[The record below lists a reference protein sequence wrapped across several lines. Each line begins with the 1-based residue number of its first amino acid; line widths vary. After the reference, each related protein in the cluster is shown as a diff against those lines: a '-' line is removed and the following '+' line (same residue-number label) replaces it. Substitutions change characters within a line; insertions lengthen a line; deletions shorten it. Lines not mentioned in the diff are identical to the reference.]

1 MAGGASPLLPAGGT
15 TLPPLFI
22 SYSKFIAANK
32 LWLQKGFKSL
42 LSIKVEISVRRKRAV
57 EMGQPG
63 APVTTADPPM
73 GLRGSWAPEHDGVC
87 FIFFIPSFFL
97 LFLPCFSPLPHCCFT
112 RHSSPGQRWVGGCL
126 SSPPPA
132 ALTRSHTEPHSAC
145 HLSVTNRCGLTLRDA
160 RGDSHADVG
169 DG

>member
-42 LSIKVEISVRRKRAV
+42 LSIKVEISARRKRAV

-63 APVTTADPPM
+63 APVTTANPPWGCVVPGLLNTM
-73 GLRGSWAPEHDGVC
+73 GFV
-87 FIFFIPSFFL
+87 SFFSSHH
-97 LFLPCFSPLPHCCFT
+97 FSFYF
-112 RHSSPGQRWVGGCL
+112 CL
-126 SSPPPA
+126 SPPPPSSLLFHQA
-132 ALTRSHTEPHSAC
+132 PQPWSAVGWGLSERPPPQLPLPGATLSHTV
-145 HLSVTNRCGLTLRDA
+145 LVTYQ
-160 RGDSHADVG
+160 
-169 DG
+169 

>member
-63 APVTTADPPM
+63 APITTANPPWGCVVLGLLNTM
-73 GLRGSWAPEHDGVC
+73 GFV
-87 FIFFIPSFFL
+87 SFFSSHHFSFYFCL
-97 LFLPCFSPLPHCCFT
+97 VFPPFLT
-112 RHSSPGQRWVGGCL
+112 AVSPGT
-126 SSPPPA
+126 A
-132 ALTRSHTEPHSAC
+132 ALVSG
-145 HLSVTNRCGLTLRDA
+145 GLGA
-160 RGDSHADVG
+160 V
-169 DG
+169 

>member
-63 APVTTADPPM
+63 APVTTANPPM

-97 LFLPCFSPLPHCCFT
+97 LFLPFFSPP
-112 RHSSPGQRWVGGCL
+112 SSLLFHQAQQPRSAVGWGL
-126 SSPPPA
+126 SEPPPPLPLPGA
-132 ALTRSHTEPHSAC
+132 TLSHTV
-145 HLSVTNRCGLTLRDA
+145 LVTYQ
-160 RGDSHADVG
+160 
-169 DG
+169 